1 VSTPKHP
8 EPTPSRREQIVGAA
22 VAVFS
27 RYGYR
32 RTSMELLAEA
42 AGVSRPALYQHF
54 RNKKDVLR
62 GVAELIDAQMG
73 AAARAAVGGTD
84 GLADQLYSVLSLTLE
99 IGIGVADAGHRQELI
114 AEATALGITSA
125 SPLEGPL
132 TDVLADVP
140 GVREGAV
147 TAREIA
153 ALLLDSTVGI
163 GQSDD
168 PPDVLRGRLRQ
179 LVDLTTRALDHGS
192 GS

>member
-1 VSTPKHP
+1 MSEHP
-8 EPTPSRREQIVGAA
+8 EPNPSRREQIVGAA

-62 GVAELIDAQMG
+62 GVAELLDAQMG

-84 GLADQLYSVLSLTLE
+84 SLADQLYSVLSIKLE
-99 IGIGVADAGHRQELI
+99 TGIGVADAGHRQELI

-132 TDVLADVP
+132 ADVLADVH
-140 GVREGAV
+140 GVKEGAV

-168 PPDVLRGRLRQ
+168 PPDVLRARLRQ
-179 LVDLTTRALDHGS
+179 LVDLTTRALGQGS
-192 GS
+192 SS

>member
-1 VSTPKHP
+1 VSEHP
-8 EPTPSRREQIVGAA
+8 EPNPSRREQIVGAA

-62 GVAELIDAQMG
+62 GVAQLLDAQMG

-84 GLADQLYSVLSLTLE
+84 GLADQLYSVLSIKLE
-99 IGIGVADAGHRQELI
+99 TGIGVADAGHRQELI

-132 TDVLADVP
+132 ADVLADVHE
-140 GVREGAV
+140 VKEGAV

-168 PPDVLRGRLRQ
+168 PPDVLRARLRQ
-179 LVDLTTRALDHGS
+179 LVDLTTRALGQGS

>member
-1 VSTPKHP
+1 VSEHP
-8 EPTPSRREQIVGAA
+8 EPNPSRREQIVGAA

-62 GVAELIDAQMG
+62 GVAELLDAQMG

-84 GLADQLYSVLSLTLE
+84 SLADQLYSVLSIKLE
-99 IGIGVADAGHRQELI
+99 TGIGVADAGHRQELI

-132 TDVLADVP
+132 ADVLADVH
-140 GVREGAV
+140 GVKEGAV

-168 PPDVLRGRLRQ
+168 PPDVLRARLRQ
-179 LVDLTTRALDHGS
+179 LVDLTTRALGQGS
-192 GS
+192 SS

>member
-1 VSTPKHP
+1 VSEHP
-8 EPTPSRREQIVGAA
+8 EPNPSRREQIVGAA

-62 GVAELIDAQMG
+62 GVAELLDAQMG

-84 GLADQLYSVLSLTLE
+84 SLADQLYSVLSIKLE
-99 IGIGVADAGHRQELI
+99 TGIGVADAGHRQELI

-132 TDVLADVP
+132 ADVLADVH
-140 GVREGAV
+140 GVKEGAV

-163 GQSDD
+163 GQSED
-168 PPDVLRGRLRQ
+168 PPDVLRARLRQ
-179 LVDLTTRALDHGS
+179 LVDLTTRALGQGS
-192 GS
+192 SS